1 MDTLILWK
9 LLVSILAVVGLSM
22 VAERVSARLAG
33 ILSGYPLGSAIAL
46 FFIGVEQG
54 SAFAAEAAVHTLAGF
69 SASLVLTYCYYH
81 ASRRLDRWHL
91 PAAIVAGLAG
101 FLVAA
106 MMIQEVPQH
115 LSFLWSDGVTATGL
129 FSGDQL
135 SNQLDNNQFGTQF
148 NNEQL
153 TSGLLGAGLLTVLS
167 ILLFSRLFGA
177 IDNVALTGQ
186 VSISR
191 KVLLVR
197 ALMAAA
203 TVLLITGI
211 AGWVGPA
218 WSGLLSA
225 FPITLFPFMLILHY
239 SYGKGVVYTV
249 IKNYPMGLGS
259 LLCYAVT
266 VSFSYRYWGIGW
278 GTAAGFAVAT
288 LYLAGLYLWL
298 NRRQQLDG

>member
-1 MDTLILWK
+1 MDILILWK
-9 LLVSILAVVGLSM
+9 LLVSIIAVVGLSL
-22 VAERVSARLAG
+22 VAERVSAREAG

-54 SAFAAEAAVHTLAGF
+54 SEFAAEAAVHTLAGF

-81 ASRRLDRWHL
+81 ASRTLDRWHL
-91 PAAIVAGLAG
+91 PVAIVAGLCG

-106 MMIQEVPQH
+106 AMIQELPPY
-115 LSFLWSDGVTATGL
+115 LSALSSATELVG
-129 FSGDQL
+129 GEQL
-135 SNQLDNNQFGTQF
+135 SNELLRNDQLRNGLFG
-148 NNEQL
+148 
-153 TSGLLGAGLLTVLS
+153 GGLLTVFS
-167 ILLFSRLFGA
+167 ILLFARLFRS
-177 IDNVALTGQ
+177 IDNVTLTGP

-191 KVLLVR
+191 KVLLMR

-249 IKNYPMGLGS
+249 IKNYPMGLGA

-266 VSFSYRYWGIGW
+266 ISISYRYWGIGL
-278 GTAAGFAVAT
+278 GTVAGFVVAT
-288 LYLAGLYLWL
+288 LYLAGLYRWL
-298 NRRQQLDG
+298 NRRSQSNG

>member
-1 MDTLILWK
+1 MMVRWLKVMAFPFIILAFIAEAFFGRSMDTLILWK
-9 LLVSILAVVGLSM
+9 LLVSIIAVVGLSL
-22 VAERVSARLAG
+22 VAEHVSARIAG

-46 FFIGVEQG
+46 FFIGIEQG

-69 SASLVLTYCYYH
+69 SASLVLTFCYYQG
-81 ASRRLDRWHL
+81 SRKLQRWHL
-91 PAAIVAGLAG
+91 PVAMVSGLGG

-106 MMIQEVPQH
+106 TLLQLLP
-115 LSFLWSDGVTATGL
+115 LGVVDQAATGVVA
-129 FSGDQL
+129 
-135 SNQLDNNQFGTQF
+135 
-148 NNEQL
+148 
-153 TSGLLGAGLLTVLS
+153 SGLLGGGLLTALS
-167 ILLFSRLFGA
+167 ILLFSWLFRS
-177 IDNVALTGQ
+177 IDNVALTGR

-191 KVLLVR
+191 QVLLLR

-203 TVLLITGI
+203 TVLFITGI

-259 LLCYAVT
+259 LLCYTIT
-266 VSFSYRYWGIGW
+266 VSLSYRYWGVGW
-278 GTAAGFAVAT
+278 GTAAGFLIAT
-288 LYLAGLYLWL
+288 LYLVGLYLWL
-298 NRRQQLDG
+298 NRRQSSDG